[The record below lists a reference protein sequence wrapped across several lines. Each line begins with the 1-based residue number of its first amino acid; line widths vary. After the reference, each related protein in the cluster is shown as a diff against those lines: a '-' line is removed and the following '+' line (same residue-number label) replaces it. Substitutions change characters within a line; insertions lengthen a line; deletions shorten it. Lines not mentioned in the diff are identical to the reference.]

1 MSVNMKIRAIV
12 KNRIFKNGIWLMLM
26 QIFNTVVP
34 LVTVPFVT
42 RALTP
47 SGYGQFS
54 SALNIILYCQVVV
67 EYGFQL
73 SGTRRIAIAR
83 DSQEIE
89 RAYNL
94 ILFSRLFL
102 LMVSAVIMGILC
114 LNISTDVVFCRCVVL
129 LFTMVIGTALQST
142 WFFQGMED
150 MRSITLVNVAAR
162 SISVICVFLT
172 LNQNNALYWYCLFY
186 AITYLIA
193 GVFHLI
199 VATKKYQIRIQ
210 PPKFSQILS
219 TLAENKTLFVSCAV
233 SSLFSGFGTTLLT
246 LFSTSYYVGVFSA
259 IHKIPYIMSMFFT
272 PMSQA
277 IYPHVNK
284 LAHSS
289 PRECFSF
296 VKKVA
301 IPIVGLFTLGAGLI
315 ILLREMVTCIGFGKA
330 YVGYADV
337 VIPLLLQMLFGVVNN
352 FLGIQILV
360 ALGYEKYYSQ
370 SFVVSMIVFV
380 TSSFAAALLVQA
392 KDIIWV
398 VSGCTMAAEGLLT
411 GLLLYKVHKIGTA
424 LREKE
429 VEP

>member
-1 MSVNMKIRAIV
+1 MNIQGII
-12 KNRIFKNGIWLMLM
+12 KNKIFKNGIWLMLM
-26 QIFNTVVP
+26 QVFNTIVP

-54 SALNIILYCQVVV
+54 SALNIILYCQVIV

-83 DSQEIE
+83 DPREIE
-89 RAYNL
+89 KTYNL

-102 LMVSAVIMGILC
+102 LLISGILMGLLC
-114 LNISTDVVFCRCVVL
+114 CAMHTDVGCAIL

-150 MRSITLVNVAAR
+150 MRSITLVNVASR
-162 SISVICVFLT
+162 SVSVICIFLT
-172 LNQNNALYWYCLFY
+172 LYQKNALYWYCLFY

-199 VATKKYQIRIQ
+199 VVTQKYGIQIH
-210 PPKFSQILS
+210 PPKLS
-219 TLAENKTLFVSCAV
+219 GIFATLSENKTLFVSCAV

-246 LFSTSYYVGVFSA
+246 MFSTSYFVGVYAA

-284 LAHSS
+284 LACNS

-301 IPIVGLFTLGAGLI
+301 SPIVGLFALAAGFI
-315 ILLREMVTCIGFGKA
+315 ILLRVPVTRIGFGEDYA
-330 YVGYADV
+330 GYADV
-337 VIPLLLQMLFGVVNN
+337 VIPLLLQMLFGIMNN
-352 FLGIQILV
+352 FLGIQMLV
-360 ALGYEKYYSQ
+360 SLGHEKYYSR
-370 SFVVSMIVFV
+370 SFVISMIVF
-380 TSSFAAALLVQA
+380 AACTFTGSLLVCA
-392 KDIIWV
+392 EEIIWI
-398 VSGCTMAAEGLLT
+398 VSGCTMAAEGLLMVM
-411 GLLLYKVHKIGTA
+411 LLYKVRKVSIV
-424 LREKE
+424 LRGKEKE
-429 VEP
+429 A

>member
-1 MSVNMKIRAIV
+1 MNIQAII
-12 KNRIFKNGIWLMLM
+12 KNKIFKNGIWLMLM
-26 QIFNTVVP
+26 QMFNTIVP

-47 SGYGQFS
+47 SGYGKFS

-83 DSQEIE
+83 DSREIE
-89 RAYNL
+89 KTYNL

-102 LMVSAVIMGILC
+102 LLISGILMGVLC
-114 LNISTDVVFCRCVVL
+114 IVMNTDAVFRRCAVL
-129 LFTMVIGTALQST
+129 LFAMVIGTALQST

-150 MRSITLVNVAAR
+150 MRSVTLVNVAAR
-162 SISVICVFLT
+162 TLSVICIFLT
-172 LNQNNALYWYCLFY
+172 LYQRNALYWYCLFY

-199 VATKKYQIRIQ
+199 VITKKYGIHIQ
-210 PPKFSQILS
+210 PPKLS
-219 TLAENKTLFVSCAV
+219 GIFDTLSENKTLFVSCAV

-246 LFSTSYYVGVFSA
+246 LFSSSYFVGVYAA
-259 IHKIPYIMSMFFT
+259 IHKIPYIMSMFFN

-284 LAHSS
+284 LAHNS

-301 IPIVGLFTLGAGLI
+301 FPIVGMFTLAAGFI
-315 ILLREMVTCIGFGKA
+315 ILLRVPVTRIGFGEDYA
-330 YVGYADV
+330 GYADV
-337 VIPLLLQMLFGVVNN
+337 VIPLLFQMLFGIINN
-352 FLGIQILV
+352 FLGIQMLV
-360 ALGYEKYYSQ
+360 SLGHEKYYSR
-370 SFVVSMIVFV
+370 SFVISMVAFVASSLAGALIVR
-380 TSSFAAALLVQA
+380 AEE
-392 KDIIWV
+392 IIWV
-398 VSGCTMAAEGLLT
+398 VSGCTMAAEGLLMAM
-411 GLLLYKVHKIGTA
+411 LLYKVRKVSISLNGKD
-424 LREKE
+424 L
-429 VEP
+429 VQ